1 MKKLLQVKELYKAYG
16 EKEIL
21 KNINLDVYEND
32 IIVIIGPSGS
42 GKSTLLRCIGKLE
55 NITKGKIIYENSKNF
70 HEQIGMVFQN
80 FNLFQN
86 LNVLKNITLAPI
98 KTKKLSA
105 NVANQKAMEL
115 LKMINLESKKDDY
128 PENLSGGEK
137 QRVAIVRS
145 LIMNPDIILFDE
157 PTSALDP
164 EMISEVLNLMK
175 SLSKTNTMIIVTHEI
190 EFAKEIAT
198 RILFMDGG
206 MILEEGNPNEIFNYP
221 KTDRLKEFLSKI
233 KNWVYRYLITKI

>member
-206 MILEEGNPNEIFNYP
+206 MILEEGNPNEIFNHP

>member
-55 NITKGKIIYENSKNF
+55 NITNGKIIYENSKNF

-105 NVANQKAMEL
+105 NVANQKAIEL

-233 KNWVYRYLITKI
+233 KN

>member
-233 KNWVYRYLITKI
+233 KN